1 MDENADPNL
10 QRWKE
15 QALDGLEPFYAAVEA
30 GRKVCTCGAAK
41 ACERERAH
49 CYRLAAEA
57 RTKQEAAL
65 ALREE
70 IAVLERK
77 VQERDDQV
85 RSRETE
91 LAGEANRLAVRL
103 AELAARE
110 PLDKAREKLRV
121 DRCFLDVRQLE
132 VEERAA
138 VTERT
143 RLAVEQREAD
153 LKTAVQMQQ
162 EISDALTIREQK
174 VQEKAATLEQDI
186 LLVAMEK
193 ERLAERE
200 KVVACRETTVEGR
213 EKALVQREHEVVTL
227 EKCACADRHAI
238 AVDEKTL
245 KAEKELNGELKASL
259 KQQSEEI
266 WLREE
271 TLKKKAVDLQEK
283 MALLYAMEERL
294 SSERAAVDLDA
305 EWRTAEHTGAMRKQ
319 EEACERAAADLAT
332 RAMALD
338 AEADARRLELSAE
351 AVSVH
356 ELTAQLRA
364 EQRALRD
371 REHLVVIQAQNLEG
385 AQAAL
390 RDERKDL
397 DAVQSAMDSE
407 RRQVRAEALELAES
421 REQVHAEA
429 AARAAQAAE
438 AARSGALVCDAEAR
452 VLTLEARYAEMSRA
466 LEVREHEIEQRYL
479 YVKENEPLIAR
490 YREQEKE
497 LELRRT
503 CLDLQEDSFA
513 KAKEACESNLEDKER
528 AIEHLG
534 ETLRNKAAL
543 QRDREKKLE
552 LKERMLQGK
561 PFDASR
567 HPSLR

>member
-1 MDENADPNL
+1 MDENADPNP

-57 RTKQEAAL
+57 RTKQEAAV

-70 IAVLERK
+70 IAVIERK

-85 RSRETE
+85 RSREAE
-91 LAGEANRLAVRL
+91 LAGEANRIAVRL
-103 AELAARE
+103 ADLAARE

-121 DRCFLDVRQLE
+121 DRCSLDVRQLE

-138 VTERT
+138 ATERA
-143 RLAVEQREAD
+143 RVALEQREAD

-162 EISDALTIREQK
+162 EISDALTHREQR

-200 KVVACRETTVEGR
+200 KIVACRETTVEGR
-213 EKALVQREHEVVTL
+213 EKALIQREHEVVTL
-227 EKCACADRHAI
+227 EKRACADRHAM

-271 TLKKKAVDLQEK
+271 TVKQKAVDLQEQ
-283 MALLYAMEERL
+283 MALLHAMEERL
-294 SSERAAVDLDA
+294 SSERAAADFDA
-305 EWRTAEHTGAMRKQ
+305 ELRTAEHTGAMRKQ
-319 EEACERAAADLAT
+319 EE
-332 RAMALD
+332 
-338 AEADARRLELSAE
+338 
-351 AVSVH
+351 VH

-371 REHLVVIQAQNLEG
+371 REHQVAIQAQNLEG
-385 AQAAL
+385 AQATL

-397 DAVQSAMDSE
+397 DAVQAAIDAE

-421 REQVHAEA
+421 REQVQAEA

-438 AARSGALVCDAEAR
+438 AARSSAFVRDAEAR
-452 VLTLEARYAEMSRA
+452 VLALEARYAEMSRA

-479 YVKENEPLIAR
+479 YVEENEPLISR